1 MLSKLDQVV
10 VSPAEYSALAF
21 HGAEAYHRDF
31 PEVRGEGDSPED
43 AAARLAGLL
52 ARTLDSAPSHWRRE
66 HLERAIEDVR
76 AFVNRDR
83 A

>member
-1 MLSKLDQVV
+1 VLSKPDQVII
-10 VSPAEYSALAF
+10 SPAEYSALTF

-31 PEVRGEGDSPED
+31 PEVRGEGDSAED
-43 AAARLAGLL
+43 AAERLADVL
-52 ARTLDSAPSHWRRE
+52 AMTLDSAPSRWRRE

-76 AFVNRDR
+76 AFVDRDR